1 MLARLHRLRT
11 TAAQYE
17 AGLKMVREDL
27 LPWARE
33 SDGYCGALGLVNR
46 ETGEALLVTLWADD
60 DTRSRSAE
68 AAERLSSMAALAS
81 GADQESL
88 ENFEVS
94 IIEVLAPQPSRDR
107 SSSAGDGQ

>member
-1 MLARLHRLRT
+1 
-11 TAAQYE
+11 
-17 AGLKMVREDL
+17 MVREDL

-33 SDGYCGALGLVNR
+33 SDGYCGAVGLVNR
-46 ETGEALLVTLWADD
+46 ETGEALLVTLWADEE
-60 DTRSRSAE
+60 TRSKSAE

>member
-1 MLARLHRLRT
+1 MLARLHRLRA
-11 TAAQYE
+11 TASQYE

-33 SDGYCGALGLVNR
+33 SDGYCGAVGLVNR
-46 ETGEALLVTLWADD
+46 ETGEALLVTLWADEE
-60 DTRSRSAE
+60 TRGKSAE

-88 ENFEVS
+88 DDFEVS
-94 IIEVLAPQPSRDR
+94 IVELVAPQPPT
-107 SSSAGDGQ
+107 A